1 MVFSLVFLDPSLP
14 KLASGSPGPPNNFM
28 VKKPT
33 RLGELQL
40 PQSNPFPINRCSRGG
55 FKGEKVQKVRELRE
69 NRKKKK
75 KEEKTRL
82 KRYRITI
89 MIIPYIVPCTVFFM
103 QPSVSFV
110 FKI

>member
-69 NRKKKK
+69 ERKKTK
-75 KEEKTRL
+75 KEEKMRP
-82 KRYRITI
+82 KRYRIAI
-89 MIIPYIVPCTVFFM
+89 MIIPYIVPCTMFFVR
-103 QPSVSFV
+103 PSVSFV